1 MDKAGTTDAELQDYV
16 AAAAR
21 LQDLNLDPAQLERVT
36 VVFVRNAGIARLVLE
51 ADIPDATEPAPVF
64 LP

>member
-1 MDKAGTTDAELQDYV
+1 MDKTGTTDAELQDYV

-36 VVFVRNAGIARLVLE
+36 AVFARNAAIARLAL
-51 ADIPDATEPAPVF
+51 DFDLPNSLEPAPVF
-64 LP
+64 EP